1 MAVAGWPGGRG
12 GFVAVAGWPAWAG
25 VAVIRAGRMIYCS
38 ENILHLKEECGLN
51 VLLFNVAVK

>member
-1 MAVAGWPGGRG
+1 MAGWPGGRG

-38 ENILHLKEECGLN
+38 ENILRLKEECGLN

>member
-1 MAVAGWPGGRG
+1 MAGWPGGRG